1 MNASFGIKWSCSL
14 WVVGQSTR
22 VSAALCKFDST
33 DCMYFYL
40 YSQSKF
46 IGFGWIQMMC
56 HFCSTGR
63 DQKVV
68 ENFLSALDCPPNRFF
83 SRCMWVTKYPQLHHC
98 RRDPLFYLNIIQK
111 MKGEWYNQEGA
122 SPLLTSHSSLSS
134 SFSFEKKTSL
144 SRATRD
150 DKVPFQFRPQIVPER
165 ELIQNPP
172 THFNAVSRVW
182 RGSGLQI
189 FHGNWFRDC
198 NRAARP
204 IHWSCHTLEGKF
216 SRDSSNCVPPPSK

>member
-1 MNASFGIKWSCSL
+1 MSTDKYKIRKIRVSW
-14 WVVGQSTR
+14 VGQSTR
-22 VSAALCKFDST
+22 GSAALCKFDST

-46 IGFGWIQMMC
+46 IGFSWIQMMC

-122 SPLLTSHSSLSS
+122 SPLLSLSS
-134 SFSFEKKTSL
+134 SLHLKRKPLFQEPQEMTKFLFNLGHKLFLKGSSSKIRRHILMQFQEFE
-144 SRATRD
+144 
-150 DKVPFQFRPQIVPER
+150 
-165 ELIQNPP
+165 
-172 THFNAVSRVW
+172 
-182 RGSGLQI
+182 
-189 FHGNWFRDC
+189 
-198 NRAARP
+198 
-204 IHWSCHTLEGKF
+204 EGAGCKF
-216 SRDSSNCVPPPSK
+216 STGIGWKPISRF

>member
-1 MNASFGIKWSCSL
+1 
-14 WVVGQSTR
+14 
-22 VSAALCKFDST
+22 
-33 DCMYFYL
+33 MYFYL

-46 IGFGWIQMMC
+46 IGFSWIQMMC

-122 SPLLTSHSSLSS
+122 SPHLSSLSS
-134 SFSFEKKTSL
+134 SLHFSWKDIILNLFRAGGRGVTMWEILKNYCGQTIFPTESSCCGVLSL
-144 SRATRD
+144 SGT
-150 DKVPFQFRPQIVPER
+150 
-165 ELIQNPP
+165 
-172 THFNAVSRVW
+172 
-182 RGSGLQI
+182 
-189 FHGNWFRDC
+189 
-198 NRAARP
+198 
-204 IHWSCHTLEGKF
+204 
-216 SRDSSNCVPPPSK
+216 